1 VTGPISVTRLDLR
14 LAPDPRRV
22 IVRPYVPGEHSPVG
36 GRTRVERIIDQV
48 LELSPAARAAALEQ
62 VRASFGDRHDNLEEV
77 LKRGFETVSHRAPTP
92 TDLAPQVR
100 DLIGAYF
107 VHEYSIEAAALT
119 NPSLVVAP
127 DQSGLQPGSLR
138 FIASLRAVGEGHISS
153 IEFRTGV
160 LDADG
165 RVSIDPPGRPITGER
180 RAPVFERRS
189 FAAKLSEIEAGE
201 AFLEVMAQLGDHFT
215 MDELET
221 VLTELELDGG
231 STDVAHLVVNTIH
244 WLAASNYE
252 LSFPPESDLSQRV
265 IFPEGP
271 AESRGMEDARF
282 VRFEGDDGSVVY
294 YATYTAFDGFHILP
308 QLIETND
315 FVTFRIATLD
325 GQAAR
330 NKGIALFPRPL
341 DGRLAALAR
350 SDNENNYLMFSDH
363 VRTWETA
370 ERIQVPTLPWELIQI
385 GNSGA
390 PIETDV
396 GWLVITHGVGPI
408 RTYALGAILLDL
420 QDPSKVIGHLPEPL
434 LSPNEDERDGY
445 VPNVVYSCGQLVNGN
460 TLLIAYGASDT
471 GARFATVELDA
482 LLDALLRAG
491 SLPDV
496 G

>member
-1 VTGPISVTRLDLR
+1 VTGGIPVTRLDLR
-14 LAPDPRRV
+14 LSPDPCRV
-22 IVRPYVPGEHSPVG
+22 ITRPYVPGEHSPVG
-36 GRTRVERIIDQV
+36 GRTRVERIVGQV
-48 LELSPAARAAALEQ
+48 LDLSPSATAAALDQ
-62 VRASFGDRHDNLEEV
+62 VRAAFAGRHEHLEEV
-77 LKRGFETVSHRAPTP
+77 LQRGFDDVSHRVPTP
-92 TDLAPQVR
+92 TDLAPDVQR
-100 DLIGAYF
+100 LIGAYF

-119 NPSLVVAP
+119 NPSLVAAP
-127 DQSGLQPGSLR
+127 DQSGLSPGSVR

-165 RVSIDPPGRPITGER
+165 EVSIDPAAPPLTGER

-189 FAAKLSEIEAGE
+189 FAAKLAEIEAGD
-201 AFLEVMAQLGDHFT
+201 AFLQVMDQLDDHFT
-215 MDELET
+215 MDELED
-221 VLTELELDGG
+221 VLTDLDINGG
-231 STDVAHLVVNTIH
+231 SPDITHLVVNTIH

-252 LSFPPESDLSQRV
+252 LRFPPESDLSQRV
-265 IFPEGP
+265 IFPVGP

-282 VRFEGDDGSVVY
+282 VRFQGDDGAVVY

-308 QLIETND
+308 QLIETTD
-315 FVTFRIATLD
+315 FVTFRIATLN

-330 NKGIALFPRPL
+330 NKGVALFPRPL

-350 SDNENNYLMFSDH
+350 SDNENNYLMFSEH
-363 VRTWETA
+363 VRSWETA
-370 ERIQVPTLPWELIQI
+370 ELIQVPTLPWELIQI

-396 GWLVITHGVGPI
+396 GWLVITHGVGPL

-471 GARFATVELDA
+471 GARFATVELDV
-482 LLDALLRAG
+482 LLDELLRAG

-496 G
+496 D